1 MKLEKWT
8 GLLKKYRLAA
18 LVVLLGVVLMLLPT
32 GGKAQ
37 TSGDGGETL
46 WETFSLEETEK
57 RMAEVLGAI
66 DGVGRVRIMLTLRAG
81 STLRLAEDSSLSDS
95 SRKSRCSP
103 STAAAD
109 GRRWWSP
116 SSSIPPI
123 RERWWSARGPAA
135 AVCGWRW

>member
-32 GGKAQ
+32 GGSKAQ
-37 TSGDGGETL
+37 TSGDSSELPGETY
-46 WETFSLEETEK
+46 SLEKTEQ
-57 RMAEVLGAI
+57 RMAEVLGTI

-81 STLRLAEDSSLSDS
+81 SSLRLAEDSRP
-95 SRKSRCSP
+95 SRKSRCLP

-109 GRRWWSP
+109 DRRWWSP

-123 RERWWSARGPAA
+123 RGR
-135 AVCGWRW
+135 